1 MANQPRIISV
11 ANRKGGVGKSIV
23 TILLAVALARH
34 KNKKVLILDCDNQ
47 GSISEMY
54 QNEVELMGE
63 EYQPAVEVE
72 EITARKVQTFLKRF
86 GDDYDVIFVDIP
98 RMTDN
103 KKDNAT
109 VMLLYNCDSILMPVV
124 GNEVDVLS
132 SVDFLRIVE
141 EAAEFKEEVGEEL
154 KYYGF
159 INRRNQRKT
168 NELAETAM
176 KDQGLKMMK
185 NSLSDLKIY
194 TLPSFFTSIME
205 TAEGKRRF
213 EDFFTE
219 FCRKYKL

>member
-34 KNKKVLILDCDNQ
+34 KKKKVLILDCDSQ
-47 GSISEMY
+47 GSIAEMY
-54 QNEVELMGE
+54 ENEKELMGE
-63 EYQPAVEVE
+63 EYQPAIEVE
-72 EITARKVQTFLKRF
+72 DITARKVQTFLKRF
-86 GDDYDVIFVDIP
+86 GSDYDIIFIDIP

-124 GNEVDVLS
+124 GSEVDVLS

-168 NELAETAM
+168 NELAEIAM
-176 KDQGLKMMK
+176 KEQGLKMFK

-194 TLPSFFTSIME
+194 TLPSFYTSIME
-205 TAEGKRRF
+205 TAEGQRRF
-213 EDFFTE
+213 ENFFYE
-219 FCRKYKL
+219 FCRKFKL